1 MTPEGSDVPSRDPS
15 WWAPVFV
22 LAPARSLSSV
32 VTAMIGQHPQLHSFP
47 ELSLFR
53 AEYTDQLLVD
63 PPGWLGSPSRNRV
76 GGLLRALAQSHD
88 GKQDEESI
96 ERALEWLTARKDW
109 PVALVLDHLLAGVAP
124 LVGVEKSPEN
134 SGRDSFLQR
143 MTSSYPRARYVHLVR
158 HPVTTV
164 RSMHGAWSTR
174 GWWRVEPEL
183 FNQFCWSLWYFQH
196 KRIADFGKTLPPDRF
211 IRVRAEDLANRPD
224 EFLPPLCRWLGV
236 DASAEAVSCMK
247 FPERSAYAAL
257 GPSNARG
264 GADLSFLGSPSLR
277 LAELPEGLSPP
288 DDWTLDPWS
297 VLMVHRLA
305 TELGY
310 GEADPS
316 DGSLR
321 AAEAPETVPPGGADA
336 REPAA
341 LP

>member
-1 MTPEGSDVPSRDPS
+1 L
-15 WWAPVFV
+15 FV

-32 VTAMIGQHPQLHSFP
+32 ITAMIGQHPQLHSFP

-96 ERALEWLTARKDW
+96 ERALEWLMARKDW
-109 PVALVLDHLLAGVAP
+109 PVANVLDHLLDGVAP

-134 SGRDSFLQR
+134 SGRDTFLER
-143 MTSSYPRARYVHLVR
+143 MGTAYPRARYVHLVR

-164 RSMHGAWSTR
+164 RSMYGAWSTR
-174 GWWRVEPEL
+174 GWWRVQPEL
-183 FNQFCWSLWYFQH
+183 FHQFCWSLWYYQH

-211 IRVRAEDLANRPD
+211 RRARAEDIANEPD
-224 EFLPPLCRWLGV
+224 VYLPELCRWLGV
-236 DASAEAVSCMK
+236 DASPDSVRSMK
-247 FPERSAYAAL
+247 SPEKSAYAAL

-277 LAELPEGLSPP
+277 PAELPNELSPP
-288 DDWTLDPWS
+288 DDWILDPWS

-310 GEADPS
+310 GDATPVGGRPHMADQS
-316 DGSLR
+316 
-321 AAEAPETVPPGGADA
+321 EKAPMETVGTAK
-336 REPAA
+336 EPAA
-341 LP
+341 VP

>member
-1 MTPEGSDVPSRDPS
+1 L
-15 WWAPVFV
+15 FV

-32 VTAMIGQHPQLHSFP
+32 ITAMIGQHPQLHSFP

-96 ERALEWLTARKDW
+96 ERALEWLMARKDW
-109 PVALVLDHLLAGVAP
+109 PVANVLDHLLDGVAP

-134 SGRDSFLQR
+134 SGRDTFLER
-143 MTSSYPRARYVHLVR
+143 MGTAYPRARYVHLVR

-174 GWWRVEPEL
+174 GWWRVQPEL
-183 FNQFCWSLWYFQH
+183 FHQFCWSLWYYQH

-211 IRVRAEDLANRPD
+211 RRARAEDIANEPD
-224 EFLPPLCRWLGV
+224 VYLPELCRWLGV
-236 DASAEAVSCMK
+236 DASPDSVRSMK
-247 FPERSAYAAL
+247 SPEKSAYAAL

-277 LAELPEGLSPP
+277 PAELPNELSPP
-288 DDWTLDPWS
+288 DDWILDPWS

-310 GEADPS
+310 GDATPVGGPPHMADQS
-316 DGSLR
+316 
-321 AAEAPETVPPGGADA
+321 EKAPMETVGTAK
-336 REPAA
+336 EPAA
-341 LP
+341 VP